1 MVMKLSVF
9 TVAVP
14 DLNAAEL
21 ASAAAAAGIEGIE
34 WRFRGIP
41 EDALS
46 EQPSFWR
53 NNRCSIDPDRWQEQV
68 PAFREAAAVH
78 GRQAIALVPYLS
90 CGDLPAAEQAFHA
103 ASKLGAS
110 MMRVGVPGYDRTT
123 AYPELYA
130 KAVRYLNEVQ
140 DMAKQYSIKAVVET
154 HHQTIAP
161 TASLAHRLVQ
171 SLDPEH
177 VGVLYDPGNMVH
189 EGYENHRMGLEL
201 LGPYLAHVH
210 VKNAGW
216 YVKEAGN
223 TGDRAASSPS
233 SGSDLPLSTSWQ
245 CHWAPLTE
253 GMVDWVQMVRDLR
266 AVGYDGYYGIED
278 FSGVLQSKVML
289 QHFADVFAA
298 IERRINEEEQA

>member
-1 MVMKLSVF
+1 MKLSVF

-78 GRQAIALVPYLS
+78 GRQSIALVPYLS
-90 CGDLPAAEQAFHA
+90 CGDLPAAEQAFQA

-130 KAVRYLNEVQ
+130 KAVRYLDEVQ

-233 SGSDLPLSTSWQ
+233 SGSELPLSTSWQ

-278 FSGVLQSKVML
+278 FSGVLQSEVML

>member
-1 MVMKLSVF
+1 MKLSIF

-14 DLNAAEL
+14 DLDAHAL
-21 ASAAAAAGIEGIE
+21 ASAAAAAGIDGIE
-34 WRFRGIP
+34 WRYRGIP

-53 NNRCSIDPDRWQEQV
+53 NNRCSIDPDKWQEQV
-68 PAFREAAAVH
+68 PVFREAALAQ
-78 GRQAIALVPYLS
+78 GRQSIALVPYLN
-90 CGDLPAAEQAFHA
+90 CGDMAATEQAFQT
-103 ASKLGAS
+103 ASQLGAS
-110 MMRVGVPGYDRTT
+110 MMRVGVPGYERST
-123 AYPELYA
+123 AYPELYT

-140 DMAKQYSIKAVVET
+140 DMATQYNIKAIIET

-161 TASLAHRLVQ
+161 TASLAYRLVQ
-171 SLDPEH
+171 SLDPQYI
-177 VGVLYDPGNMVH
+177 GVLYDPGNMVH

-216 YVKEAGN
+216 YKDNAGN
-223 TGDRAASSPS
+223 TSDRAALPA
-233 SGSDLPLSTSWQ
+233 SGESEQLLSTSWQ

-278 FSGVLQSKVML
+278 FSGALDSRAML
-289 QHFADVFAA
+289 QHFADVFAE
-298 IERRINEEEQA
+298 IERRVYEEEQV

>member
-1 MVMKLSVF
+1 MKLSIF

-14 DLNAAEL
+14 DLDANEL
-21 ASAAAAAGIEGIE
+21 ASAAAAAGITGIE

-41 EDALS
+41 EDAVS
-46 EQPSFWR
+46 EQPSYWR
-53 NNRCSIDPDRWQEQV
+53 NNRCSIDPNRWQAEV
-68 PAFREAAAVH
+68 PVFREAAKAH
-78 GRQAIALVPYLS
+78 DRKSIALVPYLN
-90 CGDLPAAEQAFHA
+90 CGDMAATEQAFQA
-103 ASKLGAS
+103 ASTLGAS
-110 MMRVGVPGYDRTT
+110 MMRVGVPGYDRGT
-123 AYPELYA
+123 AYPELYG

-140 DMAKQYSIKAVVET
+140 DIAKQYNIKAIVET

-161 TASLAHRLVQ
+161 TASLAYRLVQ
-171 SLDPEH
+171 SLDPQH

-216 YVKEAGN
+216 YKMEAEN
-223 TGDRAASSPS
+223 TSDQGVLTARSDSKPS
-233 SGSDLPLSTSWQ
+233 LSTPWQ
-245 CHWAPLTE
+245 CNWAPLTE

-278 FSGVLQSKVML
+278 FSGTLDSKAML
-289 QHFADVFAA
+289 KHFADVFAE
-298 IERRINEEEQA
+298 IERRVNEEEQA

>member
-1 MVMKLSVF
+1 MKLSIF

-14 DLNAAEL
+14 DLDANEL
-21 ASAAAAAGIEGIE
+21 ASAAAAAGIAGIE
-34 WRFRGIP
+34 WRYRGIP
-41 EDALS
+41 EDAS
-46 EQPSFWR
+46 AEQPSFWR

-68 PAFREAAAVH
+68 PVFREAAEAH
-78 GRQAIALVPYLS
+78 DRKSIALVPYLN
-90 CGDLPAAEQAFHA
+90 CGDMVATEQAFQA
-103 ASKLGAS
+103 ASTLGAS
-110 MMRVGVPGYDRTT
+110 MMRVGVPGYDRST
-123 AYPELYA
+123 AYPELYG

-140 DMAKQYSIKAVVET
+140 DIAKQYNVKAVIET

-161 TASLAHRLVQ
+161 TASLAYRLVQ

-216 YVKEAGN
+216 YKKEVAN
-223 TGDRAASSPS
+223 I
-233 SGSDLPLSTSWQ
+233 SDQKALTPRSDSEQSLSTLWE

-278 FSGVLQSKVML
+278 FSGTLDSRAML
-289 QHFADVFAA
+289 QHFADVFAE
-298 IERRINEEEQA
+298 IERRVNEEEQA

>member
-46 EQPSFWR
+46 EQPSYWR

-68 PAFREAAAVH
+68 PAFRETAAVH
-78 GRQAIALVPYLS
+78 GRQSIALVPYLS
-90 CGDLPAAEQAFHA
+90 CGDLPAAEQAFQA

-216 YVKEAGN
+216 YVKEAGD
-223 TGDRAASSPS
+223 TRDQAASSPS
-233 SGSDLPLSTSWQ
+233 SGYDLPLSTSWQ

-266 AVGYDGYYGIED
+266 AMGYDGYYGIED

>member
-1 MVMKLSVF
+1 MKLSIF

-14 DLNAAEL
+14 DLDANEL
-21 ASAAAAAGIEGIE
+21 ASAAAAAGIDGME
-34 WRFRGIP
+34 WRYRGIP

-53 NNRCSIDPDRWQEQV
+53 NNRCSIDPDKWQEQV
-68 PAFREAAAVH
+68 PVFREAALAQ
-78 GRQAIALVPYLS
+78 GRQSIALVPYLN
-90 CGDLPAAEQAFHA
+90 CGDMAATEQAFQA
-103 ASKLGAS
+103 ASQLGAS
-110 MMRVGVPGYDRTT
+110 MMRVGVPGYDRKT

-140 DMAKQYSIKAVVET
+140 DMAKQYNIKAIIET

-161 TASLAHRLVQ
+161 TASLAYRLVQ
-171 SLDPEH
+171 SLNPEH

-216 YVKEAGN
+216 YKENSGN
-223 TGDRAASSPS
+223 TSDQRALAASNDSEQS
-233 SGSDLPLSTSWQ
+233 LSTSWQ

-278 FSGVLQSKVML
+278 FSGALDSKAML
-289 QHFADVFAA
+289 QHFADVFAE
-298 IERRINEEEQA
+298 IERRVHEEEQA

>member
-1 MVMKLSVF
+1 MKLSIF

-14 DLNAAEL
+14 DLSAAEL
-21 ASAAAAAGIEGIE
+21 ASAAAAAGIAGIE

-46 EQPSFWR
+46 EQPSYWR
-53 NNRCSIDPDRWQEQV
+53 NNRCSIDPGRWQEQV
-68 PAFREAAAVH
+68 PVFREAAAAQ
-78 GRQAIALVPYLS
+78 GRQSIALVPYLN
-90 CGDLPAAEQAFHA
+90 CGDMAASEQAFQA
-103 ASKLGAS
+103 AAQLGAS
-110 MMRVGVPGYDRTT
+110 MMRVGVPGYDRST
-123 AYPELYA
+123 AYPELYE
-130 KAVRYLNEVQ
+130 KALRYLNEIQ
-140 DMAKQYSIKAVVET
+140 DMAKQYNIKAIIET

-161 TASLAHRLVQ
+161 TASLAYRLVQ

-216 YVKEAGN
+216 FKEK
-223 TGDRAASSPS
+223 TGEALERKGEFSTIHPGQS
-233 SGSDLPLSTSWQ
+233 LSTSWT
-245 CHWAPLTE
+245 CNWAPLTE

-278 FSGVLQSKVML
+278 FSGVLESTTML
-289 QHFADVFAA
+289 QHFADVFNE
-298 IERRINEEEQA
+298 IERRVNEEEQA

>member
-1 MVMKLSVF
+1 MKLSIF

-14 DLNAAEL
+14 DLNANEL
-21 ASAAAAAGIEGIE
+21 ASAAAAAGIAGIE

-41 EDALS
+41 QDALT

-53 NNRCSIDPDRWQEQV
+53 NNRCSIDPDSWQEQV
-68 PAFREAAAVH
+68 PMFREAAESE
-78 GRQAIALVPYLS
+78 GRQSIALVPYLN
-90 CGDLPAAEQAFHA
+90 CGELPATEQAFQA
-103 ASKLGAS
+103 ASALGAS
-110 MMRVGVPGYDRTT
+110 MMRVGVPGYDRST
-123 AYPELYA
+123 AYPELYG

-140 DMAKQYSIKAVVET
+140 ELAKQYNIKAIVET

-161 TASLAHRLVQ
+161 TASLAYRLVQ
-171 SLDPEH
+171 SLNPDY

-216 YVKEAGN
+216 YKAEADHL
-223 TGDRAASSPS
+223 TDRMELGSTISSEQS
-233 SGSDLPLSTSWQ
+233 LSTSWQ
-245 CHWAPLTE
+245 CQWAPLTE
-253 GMVDWVQMVRDLR
+253 GIVDWVQMVRDLR

-278 FSGVLQSKVML
+278 FSGAMESRAML
-289 QHFADVFAA
+289 QHFADVFAE
-298 IERRINEEEQA
+298 IERRVHEEEKG

>member
-1 MVMKLSVF
+1 MKLSIF

-14 DLNAAEL
+14 DLDANEL
-21 ASAAAAAGIEGIE
+21 ASAASAAGIDGIE

-68 PAFREAAAVH
+68 PVFREAAKDH
-78 GRQAIALVPYLS
+78 DRTSIALVPYLN
-90 CGDLPAAEQAFHA
+90 CGDMTATEQAFQA
-103 ASKLGAS
+103 ASTLGAS
-110 MMRVGVPGYDRTT
+110 MMRVGVPGYDRST
-123 AYPELYA
+123 AYPELYG

-140 DMAKQYSIKAVVET
+140 DIAKQYKIKAIVET

-161 TASLAHRLVQ
+161 TASLAYRLVQ
-171 SLDPEH
+171 SLDSEH

-216 YVKEAGN
+216 YKKYVGN
-223 TGDRAASSPS
+223 ASDQGALTPR
-233 SGSDLPLSTSWQ
+233 SDSKPLLSTPWQ
-245 CHWAPLTE
+245 CRWAPLTE

-278 FSGVLQSKVML
+278 FSGTLDSRAML
-289 QHFADVFAA
+289 QHFADVFAE
-298 IERRINEEEQA
+298 IERRVYEEEQA